1 MHPQVPFLQL
11 SVYAHFEFMNSPSS
25 SFNHHIHLLSI
36 SMITDND
43 SNINS
48 LPEYINSLPELN
60 TDTYNPLTRDSCS
73 CCIIRSALLRRH
85 AVNCSPADNTFPL
98 SPAPRR
104 LDYIIVISQQSTS
117 TSTSSHQSFNKIL
130 ISPNTPSSD
139 TASIV
144 PSMDTPESASSSS
157 GSAASSNFS
166 RTTKASSYL
175 SVGAGSKMTA
185 ASTSLSPRNRATSVS
200 STSIRG
206 QCPECRDKR
215 QDDLGLKVN
224 SDALLLLA
232 QALREEKPATLGPRK
247 SGALDYSVEI
257 TFEDGVVWL
266 AKIPKPWRCSH
277 VNRAISS
284 QAAAW
289 RYLKQHTHIPV
300 PDVHHFAYEGDPG
313 NDVGVSFMLL
323 DRLPGNPVPELD
335 PEDERDLKRAS
346 RFHDQL
352 SDIILELSA
361 CRFDKIGSLQQSSE
375 DDFSVGPLYTTH
387 NTYPLARGRAATNR
401 GPFNTAF
408 DYLTAFGELNYR
420 DTKENHHR
428 RPSQPDMCAPVD
440 EELARLFLIK
450 SMIPKFSI
458 ESGFD
463 TGPFV
468 FQNWGLSTANI
479 LVDDDCN
486 ITAVLGLSG
495 AIGPLTGLCKYPD
508 LIYETKRKGPLYD
521 RKLFLAS
528 FLSREM
534 PAHAIGRDSPLE
546 DIEVRKGLLRTAHKV
561 WQFENSILEPSHKH
575 LHLRG
580 RGGLYE
586 YVFDDSKFS
595 EDSAFKSLGDSD
607 PDFQLLVPK
616 SDLKGG
622 EYSWD
627 LPAEKKLKQRRHRNS
642 TMSATSPR
650 ARARN
655 IWEKAPWVK
664 SRREEQWVR
673 EYVRVH
679 RHLPPQVRA
688 YEGKRRSNGPE
699 KAFHMAWAFIRCRDA
714 SYMRRKQDKRK
725 KVVRVAGNGTGGRN
739 RSSSLRQ
746 AGKRVRGWSLT
757 GDAKKARAA
766 AKGKAPVGGRT
777 AAPKLPRPSWR
788 EAIVRKFHWI

>member
-1 MHPQVPFLQL
+1 
-11 SVYAHFEFMNSPSS
+11 
-25 SFNHHIHLLSI
+25 
-36 SMITDND
+36 
-43 SNINS
+43 
-48 LPEYINSLPELN
+48 
-60 TDTYNPLTRDSCS
+60 
-73 CCIIRSALLRRH
+73 
-85 AVNCSPADNTFPL
+85 
-98 SPAPRR
+98 
-104 LDYIIVISQQSTS
+104 
-117 TSTSSHQSFNKIL
+117 
-130 ISPNTPSSD
+130 
-139 TASIV
+139 
-144 PSMDTPESASSSS
+144 MDTPESSSS
-157 GSAASSNFS
+157 GSAASSSQFS
-166 RTTKASSYL
+166 RSTKASSYL
-175 SVGAGSKMTA
+175 SVSTAPKTMATAGTTA
-185 ASTSLSPRNRATSVS
+185 SSLSPRNRATSVS

-224 SDALLLLA
+224 SHALLQLA
-232 QALREEKPATLGPRK
+232 QALREGKPASLGPKK

-277 VNRAISS
+277 VNQTLAS

-289 RYLKQHTHIPV
+289 RYLKQHTRIPV

-323 DRLPGNPVPELD
+323 DRLPGHPVPELD
-335 PEDERDLKRAS
+335 PEDDADLHRAH

-361 CRFDKIGSLQQSSE
+361 CRFDMIGSIQQSSTA
-375 DDFSVGPLYTTH
+375 DDFSVGPLYSVH

-401 GPFNTAF
+401 GPFKSSF
-408 DYLTAFGELNYR
+408 EYLTAFSELNYR

-440 EELARLFLIK
+440 EELARLFLIN

-458 ESGFD
+458 ETGFD

-468 FQNWGLSTANI
+468 FQNWGLSTENV

-486 ITAVLGLSG
+486 ITGILGITG
-495 AIGPLTGLCKYPD
+495 VIGPLSSLCKYPD

-528 FLSREM
+528 FLNREM
-534 PAHAIGRDSPLE
+534 PAHAVGRDSPLE

-586 YVFDDSKFS
+586 YVFDDNKFS
-595 EDSAFKSLGDSD
+595 ENSAFKSLGDTD

-627 LPAEKKLKQRRHRNS
+627 LPSDQKAKRNRHRNS
-642 TMSATSPR
+642 TMSTSPR
-650 ARARN
+650 ARARK
-655 IWEKAPWVK
+655 IWEKAPWVQ

-725 KVVRVAGNGTGGRN
+725 KVVRVAGGRN

-757 GDAKKARAA
+757 GDAKKTKTA
-766 AKGKAPVGGRT
+766 AKGKAPVGGR
-777 AAPKLPRPSWR
+777 AAPKPPRQSWR
-788 EAIVRKFHWI
+788 DFFVRKFYWT